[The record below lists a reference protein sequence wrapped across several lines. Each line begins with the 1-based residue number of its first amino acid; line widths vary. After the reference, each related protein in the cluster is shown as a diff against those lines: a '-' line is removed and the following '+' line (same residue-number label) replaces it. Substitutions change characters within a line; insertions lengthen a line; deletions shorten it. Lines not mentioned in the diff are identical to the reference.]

1 MADVVVVEDDADIAR
16 LVAHKLRSSGHEVA
30 VEGDGSGGLAAVRAI
45 RPSLVVLDWMLP
57 RMNGLEV
64 CQAIRADPELAGT
77 RVLMLT
83 AKAQEQDLE
92 RAFAAG
98 ADEYVQKPF
107 STREL
112 VLRAQ
117 SLLARA

>member
-1 MADVVVVEDDADIAR
+1 MARVLVVEDDPDILA
-16 LVAHKLRSSGHEVA
+16 LVAHKLRGAGHTVLEA
-30 VEGDGSGGLAAVRAI
+30 IDGEAGLAAVRAE
-45 RPSLVVLDWMLP
+45 RPELVVLDWMLP
-57 RMNGLEV
+57 RASGIEVLETV
-64 CQAIRADPELAGT
+64 RADADLAGT

-83 AKAQEQDLE
+83 AKAQEADLE

-98 ADEYVQKPF
+98 ADEYLQKPF

-117 SLLARA
+117 ALLARP